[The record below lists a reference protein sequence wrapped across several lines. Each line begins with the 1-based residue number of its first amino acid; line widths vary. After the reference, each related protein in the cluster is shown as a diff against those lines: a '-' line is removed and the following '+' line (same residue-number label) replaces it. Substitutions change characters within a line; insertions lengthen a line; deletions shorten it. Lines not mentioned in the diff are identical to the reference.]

1 MNPRTK
7 TYAFLCCSILKRQLL
22 RKENEV
28 YQLNN
33 FTNMNNFF
41 FHLLSATVVKTDLGM
56 SELFHLDFQAVMCS
70 FCVIEANP
78 KQHHRLE
85 KEYILCLRSQ
95 GSEFLLRN
103 HHYIHY
109 SQFMIVLIFLLFSS
123 LNIWWAML
131 PSTTGLGL

>member
-41 FHLLSATVVKTDLGM
+41 FPFIICNCCQNRFGDVRT
-56 SELFHLDFQAVMCS
+56 FHLDFQAVMCS

-123 LNIWWAML
+123 LNI
-131 PSTTGLGL
+131 